1 MNSNCVLWH
10 VHKRAQTCTNV
21 YMQVKCLCEIAQFV
35 LICIYMFICM
45 YVYSLYGIHNWFH
58 LNWTEKL
65 HIQQKHKRTIYIVS
79 YIVLLCI
86 VAYLCSMHKSNQL
99 TKWARHSQYF
109 PLLLS
114 VCSYEIL
121 VSHCSWLLLD
131 LFVLVSSIG
140 PSLCTD
146 SEPVDVDVCCQNCTQ
161 KVQ

>member
-1 MNSNCVLWH
+1 MCTN
-10 VHKRAQTCTNV
+10 VHRPAQTCICRLNVCVKLLNLCLYVYTN
-21 YMQVKCLCEIAQFV
+21 
-35 LICIYMFICM
+35 ICICVYM

-58 LNWTEKL
+58 LNWIEKL

>member
-1 MNSNCVLWH
+1 MCTN
-10 VHKRAQTCTNV
+10 VHRPAQTCIYRLNVCVKLLNLCLYV
-21 YMQVKCLCEIAQFV
+21 YM
-35 LICIYMFICM
+35 YMCICM
-45 YVYSLYGIHNWFH
+45 VYSLYGIHNWFL